1 MTCWHI
7 SFSLIIMHS
16 LIHKAKS
23 LPNFFKVN
31 ALSLAS
37 RPVIIQKSS
46 YTNIRQEQH
55 LPKMIYAS
63 AYQIELHLLID
74 HMMYDV
80 DHMLYFVLFILLEV
94 EAGDFPRYSTIPSDI
109 LLPSFM
115 VDYFQKTKGK
125 SQWFLFFSVSL
136 CLMWNFSFLT
146 FLSIAI
152 IAYL

>member
-7 SFSLIIMHS
+7 SFSLIIMHL
-16 LIHKAKS
+16 LIHKVKS

-46 YTNIRQEQH
+46 YTNIRQKQR
-55 LPKMIYAS
+55 LPIKMIYAS

-94 EAGDFPRYSTIPSDI
+94 EAGNFPWYSTIPSDI

-115 VDYFQKTKGK
+115 ALYFQKTKRK
-125 SQWFLFFSVSL
+125 SQWILFHSVSL
-136 CLMWNFSFLT
+136 CLIWNFSFLT
-146 FLSIAI
+146 F
-152 IAYL
+152 YQ